1 MLHLLDRIHDVLRY
15 VLIAVFCTLIF
26 TVALQVF
33 ARTFL
38 PQAPVWT
45 EEYSRMALI
54 YASAIGAGWA
64 LRTGDMVNVDIVIAL
79 LGRRAR
85 LALELVVMAVII
97 VFCVL
102 QISPAMRFV
111 TIGAMQTSP
120 ALEWNMGPVHAAVL
134 LVPITIALSALE
146 RILLILA
153 GKRS

>member
-1 MLHLLDRIHDVLRY
+1 MLRLLDILHDVLR
-15 VLIAVFCTLIF
+15 VVVVVVFTTLIF
-26 TVALQVF
+26 TVSVQVF
-33 ARTFL
+33 ARYFL

-54 YASAIGAGWA
+54 YAAALGGGWA
-64 LRTGDMVNVDIVIAL
+64 LRTGDMVNVDLVIAL

-97 VFCVL
+97 VFCAL
-102 QISPAMRFV
+102 QIEPAMHFIR
-111 TIGAMQTSP
+111 IGTLQTSP
-120 ALEWNMGPVHAAVL
+120 ALEWNMAYVHGAML

-146 RILLILA
+146 RILLIFA

>member
-1 MLHLLDRIHDVLRY
+1 MLRLLDKVHDVLRY

-33 ARTFL
+33 SRTFL

-45 EEYSRMALI
+45 EEYSRMALV
-54 YASAIGAGWA
+54 YAAALGAGWA

-79 LGRRAR
+79 LGRRTR
-85 LALELVVMAVII
+85 LALELVVMLVII

-102 QISPAMRFV
+102 QFSPAMRFV
-111 TIGAMQTSP
+111 TIGTMQTSP
-120 ALEWNMGPVHAAVL
+120 ALEWNMGPIHAAMLIAPV
-134 LVPITIALSALE
+134 TIALAAVE